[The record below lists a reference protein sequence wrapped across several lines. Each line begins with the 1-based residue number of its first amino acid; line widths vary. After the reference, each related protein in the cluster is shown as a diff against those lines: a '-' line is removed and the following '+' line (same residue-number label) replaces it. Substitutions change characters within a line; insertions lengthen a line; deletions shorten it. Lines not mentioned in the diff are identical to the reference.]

1 MLNIKFFLMCMHMK
15 TCYVSATLNSQG
27 GYLFR
32 KRMCGK
38 QKQDVSGHDE
48 EDGFTTHPLP

>member
-1 MLNIKFFLMCMHMK
+1 MLNIKFFLMCSGMK
-15 TCYVSATLNSQG
+15 THSVSATLNSQG

-32 KRMCGK
+32 KRMSGK
-38 QKQDVSGHDE
+38 QKQDVLGHDE